1 MKNAIWRWVKG
12 IVLACA
18 LVWIPLCAAAQEYN
32 AQTAQNWL
40 EEFAAALGGL
50 PALNDPQETADP
62 ARAGQ
67 YLIEYEFG
75 TVLAA
80 RADAPQAGELL
91 TIDVR
96 TSQVTD
102 CLGLRVG
109 MSLSDALGGAQ
120 VDKSNTQLYVLGTQ
134 ESGIGWSWAYVG
146 DAGVYGVEYITYG
159 GEDAAMTEYTLT
171 YMIGDDGCISA
182 IRMNMAQTTLAQAQD
197 GLSTAEEI
205 AQRQRGEVLA
215 LKNSEAIFGEA
226 DLQVMGAA
234 ALGVEVAQ
242 LVSRLG
248 EPSEVQTL
256 PSGGGRILLYDG
268 LAAELGLREA
278 TGVEI
283 VRGVS
288 VSGAD
293 VTGPRGLR
301 VGMSVQE
308 AAALFACDADVYSVG
323 GLLYMEGEALGEPP
337 YGELIRGV
345 SDEVTLRYVCQTA
358 SGENAVLEA
367 GVQDGVVGYWHLFY
381 GDAEAEGGI

>member
-1 MKNAIWRWVKG
+1 MKNAICRWVKG

-32 AQTAQNWL
+32 AQTAQSWL

-234 ALGVEVAQ
+234 AL
-242 LVSRLG
+242 
-248 EPSEVQTL
+248 
-256 PSGGGRILLYDG
+256 
-268 LAAELGLREA
+268 
-278 TGVEI
+278 
-283 VRGVS
+283 
-288 VSGAD
+288 
-293 VTGPRGLR
+293 
-301 VGMSVQE
+301 
-308 AAALFACDADVYSVG
+308 FACDADVYSVG